1 VRKAGGRSLTPD
13 DWAAAALEV
22 IARGGVDAVA
32 VESIA
37 ADLGATKGSFYW
49 HFKNRDALI
58 DAALELWGRRRTE
71 GTIDKLEQETDPA
84 KRLRMLLTAAFELGP
99 SDRAEITLLANPEH
113 PAAVRAVRQQADRR
127 ISYMA
132 RQFELLG
139 CDSRDALDRA
149 AVAYYIYVGYM
160 QTAHVAPKSIGGAA
174 LRRQAR
180 LVMQMLEPPASD
192 PRAPAPRVRSGS
204 VRRS

>member
-1 VRKAGGRSLTPD
+1 VPNAGRGRLTRE
-13 DWAAAALEV
+13 DWAEAALAA

-37 ADLGATKGSFYW
+37 AELGATKGSFYW

-58 DAALELWGRRRTE
+58 EAALELWGQRRTQ
-71 GTIDKLEQETDPA
+71 GTIDMLEREPEPG
-84 KRLRMLLTAAFELGP
+84 KRLRLLLETAFESGP

-113 PAAVRAVRQQADRR
+113 PAAVRAVRKEADRR

-132 RQFELLG
+132 EQFEALG
-139 CDSRDALDRA
+139 LSARDALDRA

-160 QTAHVAPKSIGGAA
+160 QTAHVAPASIGGAA
-174 LRRQAR
+174 RKRQAR
-180 LVMQMLEPPASD
+180 LVMQLLNA
-192 PRAPAPRVRSGS
+192 
-204 VRRS
+204 